1 MKVRYKVG
9 DVICY
14 RTGKSSANTR
24 KIVAVKENIF
34 SVTYA
39 VEGMLNSNDLVKQRD
54 IIGMII
60 KQK

>member
-1 MKVRYKVG
+1 MKARYKVG

-14 RTGKSSANTR
+14 RAGKSSANTR

>member
-14 RTGKSSANTR
+14 RTGESSANTR

-39 VEGMLNSNDLVKQRD
+39 VEGILNSNYLVKQRD

>member
-1 MKVRYKVG
+1 MKARYKVG

-14 RTGKSSANTR
+14 RAGKSSANTR

-54 IIGMII
+54 IL
-60 KQK
+60 